1 MSKIIE
7 RSVAEIIIITVVAL
21 VLFSSCGSAYHT
33 GGVNPTYGK
42 CKRR

>member
-1 MSKIIE
+1 MRKLIGILA
-7 RSVAEIIIITVVAL
+7 VIL
-21 VLFSSCGSAYHT
+21 LLSSCGSAYHT